1 MTVRTE
7 LLCSDN
13 FTPPSRT
20 PWGGRKILD
29 VYKSGL
35 DLSVPDGCVGESWE
49 VSVEPSFPSRM
60 LATQSLLSEVIAH
73 DPEAWLGKDVA
84 RRYEGQTPLL
94 VKLLDAADNLSVQVH
109 PHHSDPLL
117 KPGESGKPE
126 GWIILDAEPG
136 CGIYLGFKP
145 GIGASEVQACLD
157 TGGRLD
163 ELMNF
168 VEVTVGDAFY
178 IDAGTPHAI
187 GKGVTLLEP
196 QLVVPGCRGVTYR
209 FWDWNRRYSADGTL
223 DPEGDPRPLH
233 IARSLAVSTFQPEG
247 EPCVVER
254 SRFHPIPFEK
264 EEWEFDRTL
273 VLKAPTFL
281 VESWSGTGQRTFTPC
296 DSLLTLTCIRGQA
309 RFESE
314 RGATN
319 LRRGQSAVVPAAER
333 DFTLYLYRGEI
344 AMCRTTV

>member
-1 MTVRTE
+1 M
-7 LLCSDN
+7 
-13 FTPPSRT
+13 FK
-20 PWGGRKILD
+20 KILIANRGEIACRVIKSAREMGIATVA
-29 VYKSGL
+29 VYS
-35 DLSVPDGCVGESWE
+35 
-49 VSVEPSFPSRM
+49 
-60 LATQSLLSEVIAH
+60 
-73 DPEAWLGKDVA
+73 
-84 RRYEGQTPLL
+84 
-94 VKLLDAADNLSVQVH
+94 DA
-109 PHHSDPLL
+109 
-117 KPGESGKPE
+117 
-126 GWIILDAEPG
+126 DAEA
-136 CGIYLGFKP
+136 LHVQLADEAVH
-145 GIGASEVQACLD
+145 IGAAPSAESYLKIDRIVQACLD